1 MHQQLQPQEFLISL
15 QPGTASESQEVT
27 SREAHECLRPGHMQ
41 LSSCVLNG
49 SRQSRTTPGAQVDWS
64 VANASPSLRCWDL
77 SSGHKKWIIQVPI
90 LASVVVSRAWG
101 QCGYEP
107 W

>member
-15 QPGTASESQEVT
+15 QPGTTSESQEVT
-27 SREAHECLRPGHMQ
+27 PREAHECLRPGHIQ
-41 LSSCVLNG
+41 LSSCVLKG
-49 SRQSRTTPGAQVDWS
+49 SHQSRTTPGSRWP
-64 VANASPSLRCWDL
+64 VANVSPSLRCWDL

-101 QCGYEP
+101 QRGYEP
-107 W
+107 Q